1 MFGHIKMQVEN
12 HLMFESGFT
21 IDQIMC
27 LRINVHKLA
36 LMQDCSFSK
45 LSEWIAKKKAVI
57 NSKNIDE

>member
-1 MFGHIKMQVEN
+1 MQVEN

-21 IDQIMC
+21 LDQIMC

-36 LMQDCSFSK
+36 LMQDCSFIK